1 MAVRMGPRLAVALDL
16 PDALAAL
23 PVPPLL
29 LQPLVEN
36 AIRHGLEPRI
46 EGGRIEVSARRT
58 GDALVLTV
66 SDSGVGFDM
75 TEPAAGAGGFGL
87 AQVRERIATAYGG
100 RARVDVQSRP
110 GGGTTVRIRLPMS
123 GATS

>member
-1 MAVRMGPRLAVALDL
+1 MALDL
-16 PDALAAL
+16 PDELRTL
-23 PVPPLL
+23 PVPLL

-46 EGGRIEVSARRT
+46 EGGHIEVSARRS

-66 SDSGVGFDM
+66 RDSGAGFDM

-100 RARVDVQSRP
+100 RASLALQLAP
-110 GGGTTVRIRLPMS
+110 GQGTMVCITLPLPE
-123 GATS
+123 AKP